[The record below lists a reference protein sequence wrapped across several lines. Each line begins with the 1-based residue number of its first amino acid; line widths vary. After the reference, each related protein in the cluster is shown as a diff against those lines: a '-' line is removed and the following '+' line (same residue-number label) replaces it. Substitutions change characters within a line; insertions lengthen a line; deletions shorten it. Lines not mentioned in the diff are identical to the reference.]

1 MWQRGRSFRS
11 ANAESGTDAFW
22 WIAVAALIAGGWLLP
37 STVSAAE
44 PNDATTIAWRLHPGD
59 QLRIRMT
66 QRIRTEMRIGEKQTE
81 VSMLSAME
89 LRWRVVRTIPQ
100 TTDPGDA
107 AQIEQSFKRL
117 ILQVTQADG
126 KTSNYDSDSPDPAPK
141 PLEEI
146 AATVRPLLK
155 SRIDIVL
162 SPQGEIRAV
171 QMPAETDSLLR
182 GVTAYARWKDLLTR
196 EGIDRMLRQALGR
209 LPENPVRL
217 GDVWEDTREIET
229 PSGKLSQTNR
239 YEYRGTAVE
248 GGRTLQV
255 VHRTTT
261 LRSGEQAGA
270 FDEPPPGREQRDT
283 GILYF
288 DNAAGRLVRSQSRQE
303 IAAEIPWE
311 GGQVRIASVG
321 TLDTV
326 IEAIE
331 SPEPPANRE

>member
-1 MWQRGRSFRS
+1 MRHRGRSFRS
-11 ANAESGTDAFW
+11 ANTKSAAATSWQIAF
-22 WIAVAALIAGGWLLP
+22 AALATLGWLL
-37 STVSAAE
+37 SATALSSE
-44 PNDATTIAWRLHPGD
+44 PNDALTIVWRLHPGD
-59 QLRIRMT
+59 QLRMRMT
-66 QRIRTEMRIGEKQTE
+66 QRIRTEMRIGEKQSE
-81 VSMLSAME
+81 VSMLTAME
-89 LRWRVVRTIPQ
+89 LQWSVVRTVPQ
-100 TTDPGDA
+100 TPGPGDA
-107 AQIEQSFKRL
+107 IQIEQSFKRL

-126 KTSNYDSDSPDPAPK
+126 KTSNYDSESPDPAPK

-155 SRIDIVL
+155 SRIEIIL

-182 GVTAYARWKDLLTR
+182 GVTAYSRWKNLLTR
-196 EGIDRMLRQALGR
+196 EGIDRMLRQTLGR
-209 LPENPVRL
+209 LPENPVRP
-217 GDVWEDTREIET
+217 GDIWEDIREIET
-229 PSGKLSQTNR
+229 PSGKVSQTNR

-261 LRSGEQAGA
+261 ARSGEQTGA

-283 GILYF
+283 GILHF

-311 GGQVRIASVG
+311 GGQVRVSSVG

-331 SPEPPANRE
+331 SPKPPG